1 MGSSGGRWLLLLVT
15 LGSLPAGA
23 IEVGEGKL
31 SINGFGSWGY
41 GDSNGNNYTS
51 ARHAGNFDSGE
62 FGLALTTSLSD
73 QAVVA
78 AQLRYTPDG
87 GGLFLDWAFGEWRFS
102 DRFRLRMGLLKHPL
116 GIFGE
121 VPNVGTLRP
130 FFVLPRG
137 IYGQTEM
144 TGSGVEGASIS
155 GLLFSQGSW
164 EASYDL
170 YGGSLKLRVQDVIGP
185 VTKPAS
191 LTPGGAE
198 DVQTFEA
205 KYVLGGRIVV
215 ATPLEGLEARLST
228 YGSPVKHPDNPRF
241 VIGPSLQYTGE
252 RFSARAEYFFYYEQ
266 NYQRTH
272 TAYVE
277 AAWFLT
283 RKVQVGAR
291 AELYDLHVLEAPVRS
306 SLFEH
311 KELAA
316 TVNYWFDP
324 GLVVKLSVHA
334 VDGNRFAQPTVL
346 DDALLNGTL
355 KRSTLATILGMQFS
369 F

>member
-1 MGSSGGRWLLLLVT
+1 MRHSGGRWLLLLVT
-15 LGSLPAGA
+15 FGSLPAAA
-23 IEVGEGKL
+23 IEVNEGKL

-41 GDSNGNNYTS
+41 GASNGNDYEA
-51 ARHAGNFDSGE
+51 ARHTGHFDSGE
-62 FGLALTTSLSD
+62 FGLALTTALSD
-73 QAVVA
+73 HAVAA
-78 AQLRYTPDG
+78 AQLRYTPEG

-102 DRFRLRMGLLKHPL
+102 DRLRLRMGLLKHPL

-144 TGSGVEGASIS
+144 TGAGVEGASIS
-155 GLLFSQGSW
+155 GLLFSQGGW
-164 EASYDL
+164 EATYDL
-170 YGGSLKLRVQDVIGP
+170 YGGSLKLRVLDVIDL
-185 VTKPAS
+185 VVDPAS
-191 LTPGGAE
+191 LRPGGVAE
-198 DVQTFEA
+198 VETFEA

-215 ATPLEGLEARLST
+215 ATPLEGLEVRLST
-228 YGSPVKHPDNPRF
+228 YGTPIRQTDNPRF

-266 NYQRTH
+266 NYERTH

-277 AAWFLT
+277 GAWFLT
-283 RKVQVGAR
+283 KKVQVGAR
-291 AELYDLHVLEAPVRS
+291 VELYRLELAQSDLNS
-306 SLFEH
+306 SLFDH
-311 KELAA
+311 KEMAA
-316 TVNYWFDP
+316 TVNYWFEP

-334 VDGNRFAQPTVL
+334 VNGNRFAQPLLL
-346 DDALLNGTL
+346 DDAILNGAL
-355 KRSTLATILGMQFS
+355 KRRTLATILGMQFS